1 MQNKIVATLKAHR
14 KRELK
19 RFYIIISFL
28 MIAFISLV
36 FDIATGPSLL
46 APKEV
51 LSALLSPFTS
61 KEIDSTTLSI
71 VYDLRLPIALMA
83 LVVGAALGIGGAEIQ
98 TLLNNP

>member
-28 MIAFISLV
+28 MIAFVSLI

-51 LSALLSPFTS
+51 LSAHFYRLLLQ
-61 KEIDSTTLSI
+61 K
-71 VYDLRLPIALMA
+71 RL
-83 LVVGAALGIGGAEIQ
+83 IQ
-98 TLLNNP
+98 QP